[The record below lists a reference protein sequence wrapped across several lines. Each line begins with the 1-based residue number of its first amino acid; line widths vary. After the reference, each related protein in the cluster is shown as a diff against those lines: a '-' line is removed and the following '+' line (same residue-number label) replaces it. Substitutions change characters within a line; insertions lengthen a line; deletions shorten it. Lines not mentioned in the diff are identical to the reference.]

1 MSNYGE
7 SATIKTPEVG
17 DVQKSKRFQTL
28 LHLIEAK
35 EGYIRFI
42 GKKDEQWGKRTLTEY
57 FENSFS
63 MNDRRLIHFT
73 EYYEFIGKSKAKIS
87 DLFEV
92 QNNANNDI

>member
-17 DVQKSKRFQTL
+17 DVWKNKRFGTL
-28 LHLIEAK
+28 LHIIEAK

-42 GKKDEQWGKRTLTEY
+42 GKKDEQWGERTLTEY

-63 MNDRRLIHFT
+63 MNDERLVHFT
-73 EYYEFIGKSKAKIS
+73 EDYEFIGKSKVSIKE
-87 DLFEV
+87 LFDVAE
-92 QNNANNDI
+92 D